1 MQSSCSTE
9 CHECKSEH
17 LTEDF
22 PLSSNFRFLHFSF
35 EPQHPSCQSC
45 HSDQRNY
52 ARSKSGLCLKIVKDD
67 PQAHLIW
74 LAFWFAPNQWIVTPW
89 TVAYQVPLFVRFPR
103 QEYWSV
109 LPFPSSGESSQPRN
123 WILISCIGRR
133 FLTAEPSGKPRSVIR
148 RQMMDG
154 HLRISP
160 VLRELNFGGKIPFAT
175 WEERNN
181 KPINLDW

>member
-74 LAFWFAPNQWIVTPW
+74 LAFWFASKSMNCCCLVAVIFNSFVMPW

-133 FLTAEPSGKPRSVIR
+133 FLLLSHLGSPNKEANDGWSPSYLSSPQGAE
-148 RQMMDG
+148 
-154 HLRISP
+154 
-160 VLRELNFGGKIPFAT
+160 F
-175 WEERNN
+175 W
-181 KPINLDW
+181 W